1 MKLKSIGGLISI
13 ILILLFVGPTGG
25 IANAQSFE
33 FADTHPIANPDS
45 LEQWLVLYPAPSLGR
60 LRNLITLER
69 TYCWAYHDKVGKY
82 LPEISRLAK
91 LYQDQTADAA
101 YKYIRAFA
109 HYYLDYRG
117 QTTLYANQALQAF
130 QVLGDQSGLLNTYG
144 LLVLI
149 NVKNHQYKVYSK
161 TQVSREYL
169 AKIDQILAITH
180 DPHDFLVA
188 KLAYIWDRII
198 LTGKRT
204 ALMQQA
210 LDQAFELINKNPSCN
225 YAFVQFS
232 RLQAHCNYLHGQYSL
247 AYEQS
252 KQLLKQLKP
261 AQFWEMTVVSQNL
274 AGYCYKLK
282 RTDEGIAL
290 CQNVITLLIRST
302 PLKHH
307 IPIKDTYIKYR
318 QLLMQKGDYFNAN
331 RLADSIQYHNDLIL
345 LAENDEKMLELEARY
360 EDQHKQQQI
369 LYLQQQQQQTRL
381 MLLALAAVLA
391 IVGFLLYR
399 LYQAN
404 NQLKALNK
412 SRERFFS
419 IIAHDLRRPMH
430 AFQGM
435 NELVSYYLKTQRYEA
450 IEKLSQAI
458 DEAGTR
464 IQFMLDNLL
473 RWALA
478 QRRELPYQPQLLL
491 LAPKLREVV
500 SLFESL
506 AYSDSVDFAV
516 HCPERLQVYADP
528 NAVELII
535 RNLVANAL
543 KAMDRQPGR
552 LTIEAAIKE
561 PSQVSIEVWNSG
573 PGMSPAMLSSVRSIL
588 AHPKDSQL
596 SESNRGLGLI
606 LVSEFTH
613 RNRGQIRV
621 DSSAESGTRFT
632 LTLPTQ
638 KIPKLSGKA
647 WTKKAP
653 LSGALKNIKLG
664 F

>member
-1 MKLKSIGGLISI
+1 MKLKSMGGLTSTYFIV
-13 ILILLFVGPTGG
+13 LLVFVGLNGG
-25 IANAQSFE
+25 IASAQSFK
-33 FADTHPIANPDS
+33 FADTHPITNPDS
-45 LEQWLVLYPAPSLGR
+45 LEHWLVLNPTPSLNR
-60 LRNLITLER
+60 LRNLIVLER
-69 TYCWAYHDKVGKY
+69 TYCWEYHDKVGKY
-82 LPEISRLAK
+82 LPEISRLTK
-91 LYQDQTADAA
+91 LYHDRTADAA
-101 YKYIRAFA
+101 YQYLRAFA

-117 QTTLYANQALQAF
+117 QTTLYANQALQIF
-130 QVLGDQSGLLNTYG
+130 QELGDQSGLLNTYG

-149 NVKNHQYKVYSK
+149 NVKNYQYKVHSK
-161 TQVSREYL
+161 TQVSKEYL
-169 AKIDQILAITH
+169 AQIDQILATTH
-180 DPHDFLVA
+180 DPHDLLVA
-188 KLAYIWDRII
+188 KLVYIWDRAI
-198 LTGKRT
+198 LTEKGI
-204 ALMQQA
+204 ALMQQT
-210 LDQAFELINKNPSCN
+210 LDQAFEIINKNPSCS
-225 YAFVQFS
+225 YARVQFS
-232 RLQAHCNYLHGQYSL
+232 RLQAHCYYLHGQYNL

-252 KQLLKQLKP
+252 KQLIRQLKP

-274 AGYCYKLK
+274 AGYCYKLR

-290 CQNVITLLIRST
+290 CQNVITLLSQT
-302 PLKHH
+302 KPVKHH
-307 IPIKDTYIKYR
+307 IPIKDTYDKYR
-318 QLLMQKGDYFNAN
+318 QLLMQKGDYVEAN
-331 RLADSIQYHNDLIL
+331 RLADSIQHYNDRIL

-360 EDQHKQQQI
+360 EDQRKQQQI

-381 MLLALAAVLA
+381 LLLIVAAVLV

-435 NELVSYYLKTQRYEA
+435 NELVSYYLKNQRYEA

-458 DEAGTR
+458 DEAGAR
-464 IQFMLDNLL
+464 IQLMLDNLL

-478 QRRELPYQPQLLL
+478 QRQELPYQPQLLL

-506 AYSDSVDFAV
+506 PYSDSVVFTVRCSD
-516 HCPERLQVYADP
+516 RLQVYADP
-528 NAVELII
+528 DALELIL

-552 LTIEAAIKE
+552 LTIEATIQEASK
-561 PSQVSIEVWNSG
+561 VSIEVWDSG
-573 PGMSPAMLSSVRSIL
+573 PGMSSAQLSSVRSVL
-588 AHPKDSQL
+588 AHPKDGQL

-613 RNRGQIRV
+613 RNRGKIRV
-621 DSSAESGTRFT
+621 ESSAEGGTRFT
-632 LTLPTQ
+632 LVLPGNNY
-638 KIPKLSGKA
+638 L
-647 WTKKAP
+647 
-653 LSGALKNIKLG
+653 
-664 F
+664 